1 MNNMLTFSFTQN
13 IVLKFLGKK
22 ILGNNPNDHIED
34 LVKFKDNPDTRQ
46 LHRWVH
52 GLPQLSFVIFNRNK
66 SSQRFI
72 YIFYEHIQVF
82 TIAAFDNLKH
92 AMTNALCS

>member
-1 MNNMLTFSFTQN
+1 MNNLLPFSLTQN

-52 GLPQLSFVIFNRNK
+52 G
-66 SSQRFI
+66 
-72 YIFYEHIQVF
+72 
-82 TIAAFDNLKH
+82 
-92 AMTNALCS
+92 